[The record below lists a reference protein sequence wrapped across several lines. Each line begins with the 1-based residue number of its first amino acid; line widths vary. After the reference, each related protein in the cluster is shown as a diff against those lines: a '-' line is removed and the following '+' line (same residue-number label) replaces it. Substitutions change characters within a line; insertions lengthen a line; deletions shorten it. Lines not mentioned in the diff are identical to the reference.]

1 MKAITTMIGGAMAL
15 CVAFASVDSGALIQE
30 SNLIRRSGFDTTK
43 LRESFER
50 GRGISLDE
58 KPNPDAAQREFVDS
72 GSQGPEDLAHVFARE
87 PGFLESQD
95 DRNSLVR

>member
-1 MKAITTMIGGAMAL
+1 MA
-15 CVAFASVDSGALIQE
+15 
-30 SNLIRRSGFDTTK
+30 K

-50 GRGISLDE
+50 GLGISLDE
-58 KPNPDAAQREFVDS
+58 KPSPDAAQHEFVDS

-87 PGFLESQD
+87 LGFLESQD